1 MIRFAVALVS
11 VAVLCVCVML
21 VALRFS
27 WIVSMPS
34 FFYQTLI
41 LLVTTTLV
49 IYRYLIRIKQPDFFV
64 QLYLLTIAVKL
75 LAYGGYI
82 TWMII
87 NDKSGAISNV
97 AVFLILYVA
106 FTILEI
112 VFLYRRISTQNQE

>member
-1 MIRFAVALVS
+1 MIRFVVALVS
-11 VAVLCVCVML
+11 VAVLFVCAAL
-21 VALRFS
+21 VALRLS
-27 WIVSMPS
+27 WIVSVPS

-49 IYRYLIRIKQPDFFV
+49 MYRYLIRIKQPEFFV

-87 NDKSGAISNV
+87 DDKSGAISNV
-97 AVFLILYVA
+97 AVFLMLYVV

-112 VFLYRRISTQNQE
+112 VFLYRKISGQNQ